1 MKKMEKI
8 SIFISIV
15 LISLI
20 AIGAVSAAEDT
31 AAADDA
37 DLAAVD
43 EVQAVDTTNTNDDID
58 YESNDIIV
66 TNTGDSGDDDTISD
80 GSTKAGALGANQLT
94 DGDTL
99 SFTNLSDKVSA
110 GGFVQIKDNYVYNPT
125 TDSRFVDG
133 IAITKDTTLMGSN
146 GLYKID
152 GSNAARL
159 FKIADGATLTL
170 IGLTLTGGHADQGG
184 AIYVDNGQLA
194 LSDSKFTGNSAD

>member
-1 MKKMEKI
+1 MEKI

-80 GSTKAGALGANQLT
+80 DSTKAGALGANQLT

-99 SFTNLSDKVSA
+99 SFTNL
-110 GGFVQIKDNYVYNPT
+110 YVL
-125 TDSRFVDG
+125 S
-133 IAITKDTTLMGSN
+133 L
-146 GLYKID
+146 
-152 GSNAARL
+152 
-159 FKIADGATLTL
+159 L
-170 IGLTLTGGHADQGG
+170 I
-184 AIYVDNGQLA
+184 
-194 LSDSKFTGNSAD
+194 